1 MIYTMYPTLSYELI
15 WLVMK
20 EIFAEKMKEVDQA
33 NNRIATLVLFA
44 FNSILN
50 KKEIDKIYIAITKF
64 LMEFFKGSRKSTL

>member
-1 MIYTMYPTLSYELI
+1 MYGKPDASDE
-15 WLVMK
+15 

-33 NNRIATLVLFA
+33 NNRITTLVQFA

>member
-1 MIYTMYPTLSYELI
+1 
-15 WLVMK
+15 
-20 EIFAEKMKEVDQA
+20 MKEVDQA
-33 NNRIATLVLFA
+33 NNRITTLVQFA